1 LAEEKSKVPP
11 KEPNMNS
18 LDRLGLAVAPAVEI
32 TSAPVRPTIMVADDN
47 ADNRDMMRVLLELK
61 GYEVVVAE
69 NGREA
74 VEVALAKSPNLILLD
89 LELPFMDGLM
99 VTRNLHGHQQFLRV
113 PIVVISGHDP
123 RRYRQAALD
132 AGCSDFLLKPISF
145 EQLDEILQS
154 HIPVA

>member
-1 LAEEKSKVPP
+1 
-11 KEPNMNS
+11 MNS

-32 TSAPVRPTIMVADDN
+32 IPGCVRPTIMVADDN
-47 ADNRDMMRVLLELK
+47 ADNRDMMRVLLGLK

-89 LELPFMDGLM
+89 LELPLLDGLS
-99 VTRNLHGHQQFLRV
+99 VARNLLSHQKFFKV

-132 AGCSDFLLKPISF
+132 AGCIDFLLKPISF
-145 EQLDEILQS
+145 ERLEEILQS
-154 HIPVA
+154 NIPVA

>member
-1 LAEEKSKVPP
+1 
-11 KEPNMNS
+11 MNS
-18 LDRLGLAVAPAVEI
+18 LVRLGLAVAPAVEI
-32 TSAPVRPTIMVADDN
+32 TRPRVKPTIMVADDN

-74 VEVALAKSPNLILLD
+74 VEVALEKSPDLILLD
-89 LELPFMDGLM
+89 LELPLMDGLM
-99 VTRNLHGHQQFLRV
+99 VTRDLHSHRQFLKV

-123 RRYRQAALD
+123 RKYRQAALD

-145 EQLDEILQS
+145 ERLDEILQF

>member
-1 LAEEKSKVPP
+1 LADEKSKVPP

-32 TSAPVRPTIMVADDN
+32 IPAHIRPTIMVADDD

-61 GYEVVVAE
+61 GYEIILAE
-69 NGREA
+69 NGKEA
-74 VEVALAKSPNLILLD
+74 FEVALAKSPDLILLD

-99 VTRNLHGHQQFLRV
+99 VARDLHSHRQFLKV
-113 PIVVISGHDP
+113 PIVVVSGHDP
-123 RRYRQAALD
+123 RKYRQAALD
-132 AGCSDFLLKPISF
+132 AGCTDFLLKPISF
-145 EQLDEILQS
+145 ERLDEILQS